1 MTGVLVKRIPY
12 GNGDYRRLRVD
23 HSYYV
28 DKTSFIPLLEAAPY
42 YLFFIRPR
50 RFGKTLLLTMLD
62 VYYDVNERENFDRLF
77 GDTYIGQHPTAER
90 NSYLTI
96 TFNFAVVK
104 PELKQVEA
112 SFEDYGNQVI
122 KNFLSR
128 YAAYFDDDE
137 RQGILQRPT
146 TESQLR
152 QIFFYAAEKEL
163 KVYLFIDEYD
173 NFTNTILTTAGQQAY
188 HELTHGAGFYRH
200 FFNMLKGATTGR
212 MAGLNRLFITGVSPV
227 TMDDVTSGFNIG
239 KNISLDLKFN
249 ELVGFTEADVA
260 TMLHYY
266 QSVGLFRLATDEAL
280 ALMKKWYNHYR
291 FSEEAIIDLF
301 NSDMVLYFLEAMQ
314 DRAALPQT
322 LIDEN
327 IRIDYKKLRHLIT
340 IDKRLNGNFSQ
351 LKSIIETGEAVGPVI
366 RSFPLENLLQ
376 RQNFVSLLVYFG
388 LLTFAGE
395 REGEPLLRIPNLTV
409 KDLLYSYLRE
419 SYQDVDV
426 FRIDLWRLSKFLQA
440 MAYHGEWQPLFDY
453 LAQEIKQQTSVR
465 DYLNGEKVIQ
475 GFLLAYLN
483 ITHYFLTW
491 SEREMGG
498 GFVDLYLEPFLAR
511 YPDMRF
517 GYLIELKY
525 IARSEYNQV
534 KLQEKIDE
542 AKGQFVRYSNDERIR
557 KVADQVP
564 LKHLI
569 LVYNG
574 WELAYR
580 EEWTPD
586 QGNPP
591 ASV

>member
-1 MTGVLVKRIPY
+1 
-12 GNGDYRRLRVD
+12 
-23 HSYYV
+23 
-28 DKTSFIPLLEAAPY
+28 
-42 YLFFIRPR
+42 
-50 RFGKTLLLTMLD
+50 
-62 VYYDVNERENFDRLF
+62 
-77 GDTYIGQHPTAER
+77 
-90 NSYLTI
+90 
-96 TFNFAVVK
+96 
-104 PELKQVEA
+104 
-112 SFEDYGNQVI
+112 
-122 KNFLSR
+122 
-128 YAAYFDDDE
+128 
-137 RQGILQRPT
+137 
-146 TESQLR
+146 
-152 QIFFYAAEKEL
+152 
-163 KVYLFIDEYD
+163 
-173 NFTNTILTTAGQQAY
+173 
-188 HELTHGAGFYRH
+188 
-200 FFNMLKGATTGR
+200 
-212 MAGLNRLFITGVSPV
+212 
-227 TMDDVTSGFNIG
+227 
-239 KNISLDLKFN
+239 
-249 ELVGFTEADVA
+249 
-260 TMLHYY
+260 
-266 QSVGLFRLATDEAL
+266 
-280 ALMKKWYNHYR
+280 
-291 FSEEAIIDLF
+291 LF
-301 NSDMVLYFLEAMQ
+301 NSDLVLYFLEAMQ
-314 DRAALPQT
+314 DRTALPHT

-351 LKSIIETGEAVGPVI
+351 LKAIIETGEAVSPVI
-366 RSFPLENLLQ
+366 RSFPLETLLQ

-426 FRIDLWRLSKFLQA
+426 FRVDLWRLSKFLQA

-511 YPDMRF
+511 YPDMKF

-525 IARSEYNQV
+525 IARSEYNGV
-534 KLQEKIDE
+534 KLKEKIDE
-542 AKGQFVRYSNDERIR
+542 AKGQFVRYTNDERIR

-574 WELAYR
+574 WELVYR
-580 EEWTPD
+580 EEWKPD
-586 QGNPP
+586 SKTVSQ
-591 ASV
+591 

>member
-1 MTGVLVKRIPY
+1 
-12 GNGDYRRLRVD
+12 
-23 HSYYV
+23 
-28 DKTSFIPLLEAAPY
+28 
-42 YLFFIRPR
+42 
-50 RFGKTLLLTMLD
+50 
-62 VYYDVNERENFDRLF
+62 
-77 GDTYIGQHPTAER
+77 
-90 NSYLTI
+90 
-96 TFNFAVVK
+96 
-104 PELKQVEA
+104 
-112 SFEDYGNQVI
+112 
-122 KNFLSR
+122 
-128 YAAYFDDDE
+128 
-137 RQGILQRPT
+137 
-146 TESQLR
+146 
-152 QIFFYAAEKEL
+152 
-163 KVYLFIDEYD
+163 
-173 NFTNTILTTAGQQAY
+173 
-188 HELTHGAGFYRH
+188 
-200 FFNMLKGATTGR
+200 

-249 ELVGFTEADVA
+249 EMVGFTEADVT

>member
-1 MTGVLVKRIPY
+1 
-12 GNGDYRRLRVD
+12 
-23 HSYYV
+23 
-28 DKTSFIPLLEAAPY
+28 
-42 YLFFIRPR
+42 
-50 RFGKTLLLTMLD
+50 
-62 VYYDVNERENFDRLF
+62 
-77 GDTYIGQHPTAER
+77 
-90 NSYLTI
+90 
-96 TFNFAVVK
+96 
-104 PELKQVEA
+104 
-112 SFEDYGNQVI
+112 
-122 KNFLSR
+122 
-128 YAAYFDDDE
+128 
-137 RQGILQRPT
+137 
-146 TESQLR
+146 
-152 QIFFYAAEKEL
+152 
-163 KVYLFIDEYD
+163 
-173 NFTNTILTTAGQQAY
+173 
-188 HELTHGAGFYRH
+188 
-200 FFNMLKGATTGR
+200 
-212 MAGLNRLFITGVSPV
+212 
-227 TMDDVTSGFNIG
+227 
-239 KNISLDLKFN
+239 
-249 ELVGFTEADVA
+249 
-260 TMLHYY
+260 
-266 QSVGLFRLATDEAL
+266 
-280 ALMKKWYNHYR
+280 
-291 FSEEAIIDLF
+291 
-301 NSDMVLYFLEAMQ
+301 
-314 DRAALPQT
+314 
-322 LIDEN
+322 
-327 IRIDYKKLRHLIT
+327 
-340 IDKRLNGNFSQ
+340 
-351 LKSIIETGEAVGPVI
+351 
-366 RSFPLENLLQ
+366 
-376 RQNFVSLLVYFG
+376 
-388 LLTFAGE
+388 
-395 REGEPLLRIPNLTV
+395 LTV